1 MQRDS
6 VVSDRRFDHWGVG
19 MDELKEKIARAIAEE
34 DVPELRWVELLHKP
48 YLKLAQA
55 ALTAIEEAGFRIV
68 PAQAT
73 TAQLSAGAKAWVADP
88 ARLSSTLYRAMVEAA
103 KSQPMSYRDDPRPAR
118 QIIEDDNW
126 PGHYSDISSDSA
138 TSFDPEKQFE
148 KDNGI

>member
-1 MQRDS
+1 
-6 VVSDRRFDHWGVG
+6 
-19 MDELKEKIARAIAEE
+19 MDELKEKIARAACSTALWPGSFEQE
-34 DVPELRWVELLHKP
+34 TVGNKAYWRDV
-48 YLKLAQA
+48 AQA

-103 KSQPMSYRDDPRPAR
+103 KSQPLSYRDDPRPAR
-118 QIIEDDNW
+118 QIIEEDNW

-148 KDNGI
+148 KDREEGR